1 MNPGETAPSSTGLL
15 ERGAQAFAASVPER
29 PADDGLFGPRS
40 VTWRLT
46 GSMTTPVIGI
56 RALLLQALHP
66 LAMAGVDQHSS
77 WRADPGARLAS
88 TSAYEVTV
96 SVGDTAAASAAAARV
111 RKIHSYV
118 KGTDPATRQPYAAGD
133 PALLLWVHNA
143 LVDSTLACTRL
154 YGSISAGDA
163 DSYLREQ
170 VAAAE
175 LIGIPAGIA
184 PRTVAELD
192 AYFEAVRPE
201 LMCTPAAASATSSL
215 LDYVEGPALA
225 ATTTLRLRDCGATSR
240 TPRSRRCPTGRS
252 PCIARRCRLSPK
264 PGIALAPCRQV
275 PGWRFASPSASST
288 RSSWAS
294 PASWRPASA
303 CSAAFA
309 RPSSKHSARAI
320 GGSPMHHRR
329 SAAYSPSRSPTSAA
343 CGQ

>member
-215 LDYVEGPALA
+215 LDYVDRAGLGGDDDPEA
-225 ATTTLRLRDCGATSR
+225 ARLWRDIADAAIATLPDWA
-240 TPRSRRCPTGRS
+240 
-252 PCIARRCRLSPK
+252 
-264 PGIALAPCRQV
+264 IALYREKV
-275 PGWRFASPSASST
+275 PAIAEARDRFGAMSASARLAVRQSLGVLDAVFLGEPGVLEA
-288 RSSWAS
+288 RQ
-294 PASWRPASA
+294 RLQRRIR
-303 CSAAFA
+303 AA
-309 RPSSKHSARAI
+309 
-320 GGSPMHHRR
+320 
-329 SAAYSPSRSPTSAA
+329 
-343 CGQ
+343 Q